1 MSELYCTGIQQSA
14 NILFSVCSVP
24 HSNFTLLSLAVRIQC
39 IWITY
44 TYRNLVIVLLS
55 YQVIGPEEKNHPG
68 RNPCNQNAKCET
80 DFWINAQAKCQMWN
94 WFLNPRP
101 AKCQMWNWFLNPC
114 PRKMPNVKLIFES
127 TPPQNTQCETDFWI
141 HAPAKCQMWNWLL
154 NPRPRK
160 KCFLQMTVQ
169 V

>member
-44 TYRNLVIVLLS
+44 TYRNLVIVLLP

-68 RNPCNQNAKCET
+68 RNACNQNAKCEP

-101 AKCQMWNWFLNPC
+101 HKI
-114 PRKMPNVKLIFES
+114 PNVKLIFES
-127 TPPQNTQCETDFWI
+127 TPPQNAKCETDCWI
-141 HAPAKCQMWNWLL
+141 HAPAKNVFCKWLCKYKTCTWFQFVVETHL
-154 NPRPRK
+154 LGY
-160 KCFLQMTVQ
+160 CA
-169 V
+169 